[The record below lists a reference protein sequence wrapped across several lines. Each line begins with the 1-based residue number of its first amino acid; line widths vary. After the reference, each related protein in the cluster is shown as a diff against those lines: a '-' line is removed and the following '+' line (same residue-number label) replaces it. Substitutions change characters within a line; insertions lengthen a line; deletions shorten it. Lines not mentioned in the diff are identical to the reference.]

1 MSARPDE
8 LTTAGWIF
16 FVWLQGHAACLHIRS
31 GTCWTLPLQMSFIA
45 VKHFVC
51 NIFNA
56 FLLSFFFLIV
66 PESKVDS
73 SLHLWSIACTSTY
86 ECILISKMHTSLC
99 HLWVCLHAILST
111 TCNEKCL
118 ICCYK
123 YFLKGIFSVSLF
135 CRPCIILLFPSLQSR
150 FNKVDKLKFWTY
162 QAGLKWLKKHI
173 LMKGSL
179 VEDRSRTINLHELC
193 WSCCI

>member
-56 FLLSFFFLIV
+56 FLLSFFFLNCARIK
-66 PESKVDS
+66 SRLLTS
-73 SLHLWSIACTSTY
+73 SMIRSLHEHRWMYTDFQNAHKFVSF
-86 ECILISKMHTSLC
+86 ECVCMQYYQLHVMNNMSYLLLQILFKRDFQC
-99 HLWVCLHAILST
+99 QFIL
-111 TCNEKCL
+111 
-118 ICCYK
+118 
-123 YFLKGIFSVSLF
+123 
-135 CRPCIILLFPSLQSR
+135 
-150 FNKVDKLKFWTY
+150 
-162 QAGLKWLKKHI
+162 
-173 LMKGSL
+173 
-179 VEDRSRTINLHELC
+179 
-193 WSCCI
+193 